1 LQVRREL
8 PRRSK
13 IEAPCLLVEEPNPSG
28 AQAEEPRDDL
38 ERPLER
44 ERRIIGI
51 A

>member
-8 PRRSK
+8 PRRGE
-13 IEAPCLLVEEPNPSG
+13 IETPRLLVEEPNPPR
-28 AQAEEPRDDL
+28 AKAEEPRDDL
-38 ERPLER
+38 ERTLER